1 MFHLIPEKSKHT
13 SNGLG
18 LAIGALAV
26 FITAGVSMGLLFQMG
41 AGNESFQKKYFVAK
55 YKTTSQS
62 ELSEKIAAM
71 GTIQGKGL
79 AALTNLDMPDLTKVE
94 TTLANVDLFA
104 KVFSK
109 QELCLTQAVY
119 FEARGEPLIGQVAI
133 AEVVLNRVFDAKY
146 PNDACEVVFQNQH
159 KKNRCQFSFACD
171 GKPDRPKDLASWERA
186 LKIVALVM
194 AGERSGVARKA
205 THYHASYVSPYWR
218 SHLRKVGEI
227 GRHIFYKVNTI

>member
-1 MFHLIPEKSKHT
+1 MFNLIPEKSVRT
-13 SNGLG
+13 GNGHG
-18 LAIGALAV
+18 IAVGILAV
-26 FITAGVSMGLLFQMG
+26 LITAAVSTSLLFQLG
-41 AGNESFQKKYFVAK
+41 SSDNGFQKKYSVAK
-55 YKTTSQS
+55 YKASS
-62 ELSEKIAAM
+62 DIELNKKIASL
-71 GTIQGKGL
+71 GTVQMKGL
-79 AALTNLDMPDLTKVE
+79 ATLTNLDMPDLDRVKSTIEK
-94 TTLANVDLFA
+94 VDLFDT
-104 KVFSK
+104 VFTK

-133 AEVVLNRVFDAKY
+133 AEVVLNRVFDSKY

-171 GKPDRPKDLASWERA
+171 GKPDRPKDLAAWERA

-194 AGERSGVARKA
+194 AGERSGVARSA

-218 SHLRKVGEI
+218 THLRKVGEV